1 MAKIKTLTNGTK
13 KDVILKNA
21 STLFRKKGFKAT
33 SLRELAETMDI
44 EAPSLYN
51 HIGSKAELLE
61 DICFSVAKDFTEYI
75 DTIISSKEN
84 AVEKISKL
92 IGFHIQ
98 KMYADFDYVYVSNHE
113 WKLLPKK
120 QLAEF
125 LAQRKAY
132 ENAFVDI
139 IQEGIKKKTIKNI
152 HPQITVLTILSALR
166 GLEFLHSHKNEYSLE
181 SIEENMIQHLLTGI
195 KK

>member
-1 MAKIKTLTNGTK
+1 
-13 KDVILKNA
+13 
-21 STLFRKKGFKAT
+21 
-33 SLRELAETMDI
+33 
-44 EAPSLYN
+44 
-51 HIGSKAELLE
+51 
-61 DICFSVAKDFTEYI
+61 
-75 DTIISSKEN
+75 
-84 AVEKISKL
+84 
-92 IGFHIQ
+92 
-98 KMYADFDYVYVSNHE
+98 MYADFDYVFVSNHE
-113 WKLLPKK
+113 WKHLPKK

-125 LAQRKAY
+125 LAQRKGY

-139 IQEGIKKKTIKNI
+139 IQEGIKKKTIKSL